1 MKINNISITSHTAL
15 DFEINVAKPITILRG
30 KHSALALDLM
40 REVLGDH
47 NRVSDLDS
55 TCDGHFIIHTDVDID
70 GKNFSACYIRG
81 ADFLGDNRIAVNF
94 KPNSIEYSEN
104 DTMEFLEKRKEINS
118 DNRPVFIYPSAMGEK
133 DNVTAFIQALSGA
146 DRQVFLAIPEEF
158 SEINH
163 DNIMNVFVN

>member
-1 MKINNISITSHTAL
+1 MRINNISITSHTAL
-15 DFEINVAKPITILRG
+15 DFEINGAKPITILRG

-47 NRVSDLDS
+47 NCMCDPDN

-70 GKNFSACYIRG
+70 GKNYSACYIRG
-81 ADFLGDNRIAVNF
+81 SDYPHDNRIAVNF
-94 KPNSIEYSEN
+94 KPGSIEYSED

-118 DNRPVFIYPSAMGEK
+118 DDRPVFIYPSTIGEK
-133 DNVTAFIQALSGA
+133 NNVIAFVQALSGA

-163 DNIMNVFVN
+163 ENIMNVLVN